1 MKASFDLVQKN
12 KTLQALSTI
21 LDEYSGWYGDL
32 LACLFYP
39 TKTSCETL
47 EKIHVIFDEWLSEI
61 KKADIFEMSTLD
73 NVTTMH
79 EDMKSKSAKLLSYVN
94 STKNQPSFEE
104 FEKLSNTFEVFVNTM
119 RRLEKDS
126 VLEDSGV
133 DVLTGLRS
141 KTVMHDDLAREL
153 ERLARRGKPFCLA
166 LAKIDNYDDIVN
178 QQSREKAREYTKA
191 VSVLIKKS
199 IRSFDDGY
207 RLGNGEFILSLKQ
220 ADITGGIAAL
230 ERLKKMLESENMS
243 VLISDE
249 IRSLTMSCCIAEPL
263 PEDSVDELVANLRKD
278 LETSDKDSGT
288 VLEYHEMSDLER
300 YMHESAMTTN

>member
-1 MKASFDLVQKN
+1 MRQKN
-12 KTLQALSTI
+12 ETLQALSTI

-39 TKTSCETL
+39 TKTSCDTL
-47 EKIHVIFDEWLSEI
+47 EKIHKIFDEWLVSI
-61 KKADIFEMSTLD
+61 KKADVFEMSVLEH
-73 NVTTMH
+73 VTSMH
-79 EDMKSKSAKLLSYVN
+79 EDLKSKSEKLISYVN

-104 FEKLSNTFEVFVNTM
+104 FEKLSNTFEAFLNSM

-126 VLEDSGV
+126 VLEDSGI

-141 KTVMHDDLAREL
+141 KTVMHDDLGREL

-166 LAKIDNYDDIVN
+166 LAKIDNYEQIVE

-207 RLGNGEFILSLKQ
+207 RLGNGEFILCLKQ
-220 ADITGGIAAL
+220 ADVTGGIAAL
-230 ERLKKMLESENMS
+230 ERLRKMLESENMS
-243 VLISDE
+243 VLVSDE

-263 PEDSVDELVANLRKD
+263 PEDSVDVLIENLRAD
-278 LETSDKDSGT
+278 LETTDKDSGT

-300 YMHESAMTTN
+300 YIHDSAVTTN